1 MEDERQ
7 PEEEAPVLE
16 PLTDDENPLV
26 FTLTSRS
33 IELITYLNSDEVAG
47 FSAEQKD
54 AFYYLGM
61 VFGFANTSRW
71 FHPRVLDPCSQVLET
86 IQNSGLIF
94 SRISAFKRIYEQSA
108 VPSQWLVSKTI
119 PVVDS

>member
-26 FTLTSRS
+26 FTLTNRS
-33 IELITYLNSDEVAG
+33 IELITYLNSDKVAG

-54 AFYYLGM
+54 AFYYLVTLGDYIGPKKLLKYHRYRSNNRLRPNR
-61 VFGFANTSRW
+61 F
-71 FHPRVLDPCSQVLET
+71 
-86 IQNSGLIF
+86 
-94 SRISAFKRIYEQSA
+94 IYLLKIDE
-108 VPSQWLVSKTI
+108 
-119 PVVDS
+119 